1 VLIVSRKSH
10 HKKDKDA
17 ERTYK
22 EEKLLGKLCEI
33 KSIIAKN
40 KHKFDSFNLSFQDE
54 SRFGF
59 MTKQKQVL
67 VSKGVHPVGKY
78 QHSYQSFWLW
88 GCFSPITGNSFCWET
103 LSVSND
109 IFEGFLNDLSK
120 QNPKELKILI
130 IDNAGFHASKNM
142 TIPENIEFTRIP
154 AYTPEL
160 NTAKKVWQWMKEKVA
175 MKFFEDLES
184 LKKKNN

>member
-1 VLIVSRKSH
+1 MLIVSRKSH

-54 SRFGF
+54 SRFGL

-103 LSVSND
+103 LPVSND
-109 IFEGFLNDLSK
+109 LFEGFL
-120 QNPKELKILI
+120 
-130 IDNAGFHASKNM
+130 
-142 TIPENIEFTRIP
+142 
-154 AYTPEL
+154 
-160 NTAKKVWQWMKEKVA
+160 
-175 MKFFEDLES
+175 
-184 LKKKNN
+184 